1 LHGFFKEDH
10 TLEADYSPDAAAKAR
25 DWLVVISG
33 CSGGGKSTLLAELAA
48 RGFRTFAEPGRQI
61 VKEQTAIGGD
71 ALPYVNDRAFG
82 ELCISRTMNLM
93 IEAADAD
100 DYVFFDRGL
109 IDPIA
114 YCDHAGLDVPAHW
127 TRAAELFRFNAK
139 VFLVPPWPEIFANDA
154 ERKHS
159 FADALAQYRTLP
171 LTYERFGY
179 APVIVPKA
187 AVADRADFILRSL
200 PARST
205 RR

>member
-1 LHGFFKEDH
+1 
-10 TLEADYSPDAAAKAR
+10 LEADYSPKAATEAR
-25 DWLVVISG
+25 DWFVAISG
-33 CSGGGKSTLLAELAA
+33 CSGGGKSSLLAELER

-82 ELCISRTMNLM
+82 ELCIARTMNRM
-93 IEAADAD
+93 IEAADAK

-114 YCDHAGLDVPAHW
+114 YFDHAGLDVPAHW
-127 TRAAELFRFNAK
+127 TRAAEIFRFNAK
-139 VFLVPPWPEIFANDA
+139 IFLVPPWPEIFANDS

-159 FADALAQYRTLP
+159 FDEALAQYRTLP

-179 APVIVPKA
+179 TPVIVPKA
-187 AVADRADFILRSL
+187 PVSDRADFILRTLSG
-200 PARST
+200 R
-205 RR
+205 

>member
-1 LHGFFKEDH
+1 
-10 TLEADYSPDAAAKAR
+10 LEADYSPEAVAAAR
-25 DWLVVISG
+25 DRLVVISG
-33 CSGGGKSTLLAELAA
+33 CSGGGKSMLLDALAA

-82 ELCISRTMNLM
+82 ELCISRTINGM
-93 IEAADAD
+93 IEAAGAQ
-100 DYVFFDRGL
+100 DYVFFDRAL

-114 YCDHAGLDVPAHW
+114 YFDHAGLDVPAHW
-127 TRAAELFRFNAK
+127 TRAAERFRFNAK
-139 VFLVPPWPEIFANDA
+139 VFLVPPWPEIFANDE

-159 FADALAQYRTLP
+159 FDEALAQYKTLP

-187 AVADRADFILRSL
+187 PVADRADFILPSL
-200 PARST
+200 SPII
-205 RR
+205 

>member
-1 LHGFFKEDH
+1 VDES
-10 TLEADYSPDAAAKAR
+10 AYSIDAMAAAR
-25 DWLVVISG
+25 DFFVVLSG
-33 CSGGGKSTLLAELAA
+33 CSGGGKSSLLAELGR

-61 VKEQTAIGGD
+61 VKEQTAIGGT
-71 ALPYVNDRAFG
+71 ALPYVDNRAFG
-82 ELCISRTMNLM
+82 ELCISRTMNRM
-93 IEAADAD
+93 IEAVDAQ

-114 YCDHAGLDVPAHW
+114 YYDYANLDAPAHW

-159 FADALAQYRTLP
+159 FDEALAHYKGLP

-187 AVADRADFILRSL
+187 PVADRADFILRSL